1 MNESEAYS
9 AKAARAGKDIGK
21 PGKNF
26 EKIAAKAAKKYGSEE
41 RGKKVAGAIL
51 RNLRMKEDL
60 AYLHTLEY
68 LDQENIELESLSEEQ
83 INELLAGFRQR
94 KVNRLEKKA
103 DQLERI
109 NQAKSRIRAA
119 KRVSRQNSKVRKVG
133 RAIGKALFGKPAV
146 KPKSAVSVKPRPV
159 AKPAVKPV
167 SSVRPKPKKLGEEQV
182 KKESLTYSKFSKFLR
197 NEETGYINIGEAR
210 VKNDEKSVLQHIQKT
225 FPNVKKVKKDPQHG
239 WSPVFKEE
247 VELEENYRVLA
258 TKGIGA
264 ERREDIKVG
273 HGVDYYHPKD
283 GNKHRG
289 KIHSM
294 NDKGYVVRDD
304 KTGEKHKFQY
314 YRRMEEEVELE
325 EAKSRIDSVTAKEIL
340 TKHDALGKDFHTLS
354 RSQVDGLVSDAKA
367 KKYRKSASASGSTG
381 RMFHQHLSRLT
392 KEDVEQIDEVKVG
405 QRGRLV
411 NDPKTKTGSGYAGEV
426 VKVDGNTVYLK
437 VGSDKFGD
445 RIVKGSM
452 NRFRTEEVKTTFA
465 KLRQKAYGDPSAGKS
480 VMTKEDAEQVDE
492 ISKTTL
498 KSYSAKA
505 EKQTRGN
512 QPYDTDAL
520 RKRTNREKG
529 LKSAYNKYYGYKTKI
544 PATEEVEQVDEK
556 APPGKKYERM
566 VKHIKKGYEGG
577 GLTKQEKGIA
587 YATAWKSYNK
597 GK

>member
-26 EKIAAKAAKKYGSEE
+26 EKIAAKAAKRYGSEE

-109 NQAKSRIRAA
+109 NKAKSRIRAA

-133 RAIGKALFGKPAV
+133 RAIGKALFGSSAVRPKPAA
-146 KPKSAVSVKPRPV
+146 SAKPRSV

-182 KKESLTYSKFSKFLR
+182 KKESLTYSKFSQFLR
-197 NEETGYINIGEAR
+197 NEESGYTNIGGAR

-225 FPNVKKVKKDPQHG
+225 FPNVKKVKKDSQHG
-239 WSPVFKEE
+239 WSPVFKEATKMEE
-247 VELEENYRVLA
+247 VMSEEYVIHKGKHAPGTKSSLGGQTLHGVSVKDVYTDKKEAQAHADAINKGRGYKTGDEKNSLYGGVLYQVSPRKGMKEEVGLEENYRVLA

-264 ERREDIKVG
+264 ERKEDIKVG

-283 GNKHRG
+283 GSKHMG

-314 YRRMEEEVELE
+314 YRRMEEEVEHVDE
-325 EAKSRIDSVTAKEIL
+325 MNKSGYSPGWMLKADPK
-340 TKHDALGKDFHTLS
+340 LGKKVKDKITL
-354 RSQVDGLVSDAKA
+354 
-367 KKYRKSASASGSTG
+367 
-381 RMFHQHLSRLT
+381 
-392 KEDVEQIDEVKVG
+392 
-405 QRGRLV
+405 
-411 NDPKTKTGSGYAGEV
+411 
-426 VKVDGNTVYLK
+426 
-437 VGSDKFGD
+437 
-445 RIVKGSM
+445 
-452 NRFRTEEVKTTFA
+452 A

-480 VMTKEDAEQVDE
+480 VMK
-492 ISKTTL
+492 K
-498 KSYSAKA
+498 
-505 EKQTRGN
+505 
-512 QPYDTDAL
+512 
-520 RKRTNREKG
+520 
-529 LKSAYNKYYGYKTKI
+529 
-544 PATEEVEQVDEK
+544 EEVEQVDEK

-566 VKHIKKGYEGG
+566 VKHIKKGYEGD